1 MKNLEKF
8 GVQEM
13 NTIEMGNQNGGSN
26 FAGDCIKL
34 PVAIAIPVINLAKR
48 IFNW

>member
-1 MKNLEKF
+1 MKNLEIL

-26 FAGDCIKL
+26 IIGDCTKL
-34 PVAIAIPVINLAKR
+34 PEAIAIPVINWAKR